1 MNITTRAAAFLLILM
16 GVMVGCE
23 RPSPPTVTS
32 TPIPTLPATPTLAS
46 ANTPT
51 ATATATAAPTHTPT
65 ATPFFTASVTNC
77 GQILPILSDY
87 DGPLVTILNPDAQ
100 ALANLQAIVP
110 AAARAALNR
119 LLAEPGLVGLA
130 AYRIGQE
137 ADGAYL
143 NADAPMP
150 LASVVKVID
159 LVAYAEAAAAGQLD
173 PTSTVTLD
181 ELEAYYLP
189 NLDLNGHPR
198 AVASLEEN
206 GRVFGDPPTI
216 LLDEVPG
223 MMIEFSSNAAT
234 DYLHMRLGQTVIEE
248 TAVSLNLTSQTAS
261 CPWIGQFLAM
271 GNHTRALENDEIA
284 IQNYI
289 DDPARYGRDAML
301 LTAAFSTDPDFR
313 QTAIEWRRENRR
325 PNGQAQRF
333 FSDNLNAQGSARDYA
348 GLMALIALN
357 GLSSGDSSFI
367 ARRHLEWVMR
377 FSANQELFSN
387 LGYKGGSLPGVLTTV
402 YYAYPI
408 GENTPVVVAL
418 FYRGLN
424 GDTYRSW
431 RNDLPHDELAR
442 WLLYDPAAI
451 PAVKA
456 VLETGD

>member
-1 MNITTRAAAFLLILM
+1 MNITVRIAAFLILLLM
-16 GVMVGCE
+16 VTVGCE
-23 RPSPPTVTS
+23 RPSPPTPTS
-32 TPIPTLPATPTLAS
+32 TPIPTTAATPTLAS
-46 ANTPT
+46 TTTPT
-51 ATATATAAPTHTPT
+51 VTATATAAPTHTPT
-65 ATPFFTASVTNC
+65 ATPFFTNSVTDC

-87 DGPLVTILNPDAQ
+87 DGPLVTTLNPGPQ

-110 AAARAALNR
+110 DTARIALNR

-130 AYRIGQE
+130 AYRVGQE

-173 PTSTVTLD
+173 PTGTVTLD
-181 ELEAYYLP
+181 ELETYYLP

-198 AVASLEEN
+198 AVTGLEEN
-206 GRVFGDPPTI
+206 GRVFGDPATL

-234 DYLHMRLGQTVIEE
+234 DYLHMLLGQTVIEE
-248 TAVSLNLTSQTAS
+248 TAVSLNLTSQTAP
-261 CPWIGQFLAM
+261 CPWAGQFLAM
-271 GNHTRALENDEIA
+271 GNHTRTLESDEIA

-289 DDPARYGRDAML
+289 DDPARYGHEVML

-313 QTAIEWRRENRR
+313 QTAIDWRRDTRR
-325 PNGQAQRF
+325 PNGQTQRL

-348 GLMALIALN
+348 NLMARIALN
-357 GLSSGDSSFI
+357 GLNSGDSSFI
-367 ARRHLEWVMR
+367 ARRYLEWPMR
-377 FSANQELFSN
+377 FTVNQELFSN

-408 GENTPVVVAL
+408 GEDTPIVVAL

-424 GDTYRSW
+424 GRTYRDW
-431 RNDLPHDELAR
+431 RDNLTYDELAR
-442 WLLYDPAAI
+442 WLLSDPAAI
-451 PAVKA
+451 PALRA
-456 VLETGD
+456 VLEP